1 MEALTSYEEPY
12 SLPQEARDG
21 SSRRLAAG
29 HPLNLPK
36 NERPRERLA
45 AFGPTSL
52 SDRELLAVVL
62 TSGIR
67 GKGVSEL
74 SAELIERL
82 DAEPTIPSVRD
93 LVLLAGLGEA
103 KACAVAAMLEF
114 GRRRWGPCGSRI
126 ANPSDAYPLVR
137 HFADRRQER
146 FVCISLN
153 GAHEVIAVRLVTI
166 GLVNRTVV
174 HPREVFADPLVDRA
188 SAIVAAHNHPSGR
201 LTPSAEDEDITT
213 RLKAAG
219 ELLGITLLDHLIFTD
234 QGYYSFLQSGKLN

>member
-1 MEALTSYEEPY
+1 MEAREASYCNRTETSPRA
-12 SLPQEARDG
+12 LPE
-21 SSRRLAAG
+21 
-29 HPLNLPK
+29 H
-36 NERPRERLA
+36 ERPRERLA
-45 AFGPTSL
+45 AFGPAAL

-62 TSGIR
+62 NSGIR
-67 GKGVSEL
+67 GKGVAEL

-82 DAEPTIPSVRD
+82 DAEPDIPTVRD

-114 GRRRWGPCGSRI
+114 GRRRWGPCGTRI
-126 ANPSDAYPLVR
+126 ANPADAYPLVR

-146 FVCISLN
+146 FICVSLN

-201 LTPSAEDEDITT
+201 LTPSIEDEEITA

-234 QGYYSFLQSGKLN
+234 RGYYSFLQGGKMNPE